1 MLLIFLIQAI
11 VRVALYP
18 VFIVLYLLK
27 VGPFYDRISFERR
40 NYRDEGCRPF
50 MRFGKKAHCVF
61 HFSSEGEFE
70 QIRPLSDELISLGK
84 NIELIFTSPSVEHK
98 VVDYYQA
105 NRENIRYLRLPLM
118 IYFPLLS
125 RQNIIAWSSANKMMM
140 VRYDFFPELLYLGS
154 KMKEFILFSA
164 TVKSSRMKEAPFEQ
178 IRLPRVKG
186 YIYSMFSKIICAT
199 TEDYEVIKKDI
210 DEDRLVRPIELRML
224 QINARQHF
232 FRKHSLYDELNKV
245 LSLYDYDKRICL
257 AQTWPNEMDF
267 FEDTRFCQQMMAGEL
282 FVFMAPHV
290 LKEDNVEHLAKL
302 VKTHCP
308 ELPIHMLTKETI
320 DGGKLDEFLD
330 HFKASPGLIICTLRG
345 ILCEIYPYFSKVFV
359 GGGHGKG
366 IHSVL
371 EPFVAG
377 AQIFCGPN
385 VKRSTEYDTIVKSGV
400 EVGAINEMKDGYEI
414 MQTSSGNKM
423 ANELIS
429 DMIEESE
436 MAKRKLIALLT
447 N

>member
-11 VRVALYP
+11 VRIALYP
-18 VFIVLYLLK
+18 LFFVLYLLK
-27 VGPFYDRISFERR
+27 VGPFYARVSFERK

-50 MRFGKKAHCVF
+50 ARFGKKAHCVF

-70 QIRPLSDELISLGK
+70 QIRPLADELISLGK
-84 NIELIFTSPSVEHK
+84 NVELIFTSPSVEHK
-98 VVDYYQA
+98 VIDYYQA

-125 RQNIIAWSSANKMMM
+125 RQNIIAWSSAKKMMM

-164 TVKSSRMKEAPFEQ
+164 TVKSSRIKTTDISEL
-178 IRLPRVKG
+178 RLPGLKK

-199 TEDYEVIKKDI
+199 NEDYMIIGKDI
-210 DEDRLVRPIELRML
+210 SADKLEHPIELRML
-224 QINARQHF
+224 QIDFRQHF
-232 FRKHSLYDELNKV
+232 FRRHSLYEDLNKL
-245 LSLYDYDKRICL
+245 LSLAEYEKRICL
-257 AQTWPNEMDF
+257 AQTWPVEMDAF
-267 FEDTRFCQQMMAGEL
+267 SDQEFCKLIGAGEL

-290 LKEDNVEHLAKL
+290 LKDDNIENLKVLILK
-302 VKTHCP
+302 HCP
-308 ELPIHMLTKETI
+308 DLSIHMLTKEIIENNQI
-320 DGGKLDEFLD
+320 DSFISNYKQR
-330 HFKASPGLIICTLRG
+330 PGLIISTLRG
-345 ILCEIYPYFSKVFV
+345 ILCEIYPYFRTVFV

-377 AQIFCGPN
+377 ANIFCGPN

-400 EVGAINEMKDGYEI
+400 GVGVIDNMNDAYSIIKS
-414 MQTSSGNKM
+414 TSTNKM

-429 DMIEESE
+429 DMIKESE

>member
-18 VFIVLYLLK
+18 IFIVLYLFK
-27 VGPFYDRISFERR
+27 VGPFYGRISFERR

-84 NIELIFTSPSVEHK
+84 NVELIFTSPSVEHK
-98 VVDYYQA
+98 VLDYYQA
-105 NRENIRYLRLPLM
+105 NRENVRYLRLPLM

-164 TVKSSRMKEAPFEQ
+164 TVKSSRIKERSLEEL
-178 IRLPRVKG
+178 RLPKVKG

-199 TEDYEVIKKDI
+199 AEDYEVIKKDI

-224 QINARQHF
+224 QINTRQHF
-232 FRKHSLYDELNKV
+232 FRKHPLYDELNKV
-245 LSLYDYDKRICL
+245 LSLYEYDTRICL
-257 AQTWPNEMDF
+257 AQTWSNEMAI
-267 FEDTRFCQQMMAGEL
+267 FEDVNFCQKMMAGEL

-290 LKEDNVEHLAKL
+290 LKKENVEALMKL
-302 VKTHCP
+302 VKTNCS
-308 ELPIHMLTKETI
+308 ELPIHMLSNDTI
-320 DGGKLDEFLD
+320 ENGKLDEFID
-330 HFKASPGLIICTLRG
+330 NFQAKPGLIICTLRG

-400 EVGAINEMKDGYEI
+400 DVGPINEMRNGYEI
-414 MQTSSGNKM
+414 MKTSRANKM

>member
-1 MLLIFLIQAI
+1 M
-11 VRVALYP
+11 
-18 VFIVLYLLK
+18 YLLK
-27 VGPFYDRISFERR
+27 VAPFYARASFERR
-40 NYRDEGCRPF
+40 NYHDEGCRPF
-50 MRFGKKAHCVF
+50 ARFGKKAHCVF

-98 VVDYYQA
+98 VIEYYQA
-105 NRENIRYLRLPLM
+105 NRENVRYLRLPLM

-154 KMKEFILFSA
+154 KMSEFILFSA
-164 TVKSSRMKEAPFEQ
+164 TVKSSRMKEDSIEEL
-178 IRLPRVKG
+178 RLPKIKR
-186 YIYSMFSKIICAT
+186 YIYSMFTKIICAT
-199 TEDYEVIKKDI
+199 TQDYEVINKDL
-210 DEDRLVRPIELRML
+210 DKDKLVHPIELRML
-224 QINARQHF
+224 QINTRQHL
-232 FRKHSLYDELNKV
+232 FRKHPLYEELNRA
-245 LSLYDYDKRICL
+245 LSLYDYNDRICL
-257 AQTWPNEMDF
+257 AQTWPIEMPF
-267 FEDTRFCQQMMAGEL
+267 FDDVHFCEQMMAGEL

-290 LKEDNVEHLAKL
+290 LKEENVENL
-302 VKTHCP
+302 VQLIKSTCP
-308 ELPIHMLTKETI
+308 KLPIHMLTKETI
-320 DGGKLDEFLD
+320 DNGKLDVFVND
-330 HFKASPGLIICTLRG
+330 FQATPGLVICTLKG
-345 ILCEIYPYFSKVFV
+345 VLCEIYPYFSKVFV

-385 VKRSTEYDTIVKSGV
+385 VKRSTEYDTIIKLGV
-400 EVGAINEMKDGYEI
+400 EIGVINEMKDGYDI
-414 MQTSSGNKM
+414 MKSTSANKM

-436 MAKRKLIALLT
+436 IAKRKLIALLT